1 MKTIHHPSLSLFL
14 AVIKGQSRILL
25 HTQHFAD
32 SPTVTMFF
40 FFHFENKIKALS
52 TIYQPNLSFF
62 KPSSKASRASFCSRN
77 ISRPY
82 PRFKYIFFSLKV
94 KIKTLSTTFMK
105 TIHHPSLSLFLAV
118 IKGQSRILL
127 HTQHFADSP
136 TVTMFFFF
144 HFENKIKALS
154 TIYQP
159 NLSFFKPS
167 SKASRVSFCTHNI
180 SRPHLQL
187 QFFFFTSRTKSKLY
201 QQFIH

>member
-1 MKTIHHPSLSLFL
+1 MKTIHPPSLSLFL
-14 AVIKGQSRILL
+14 AVII
-25 HTQHFAD
+25 
-32 SPTVTMFF
+32 
-40 FFHFENKIKALS
+40 
-52 TIYQPNLSFF
+52 
-62 KPSSKASRASFCSRN
+62 
-77 ISRPY
+77 
-82 PRFKYIFFSLKV
+82 
-94 KIKTLSTTFMK
+94 
-105 TIHHPSLSLFLAV
+105 
-118 IKGQSRILL
+118 GQSRILL

-187 QFFFFTSRTKSKLY
+187 QIFFFTSRTKSKLY
-201 QQFIH
+201 QQFIDWASPFLNHHQKPVTYPFAYTTFRGLTYSYKFFFSLQELNQNFINNLSTEPLLF

>member
-32 SPTVTMFF
+32 SPTVTM
-40 FFHFENKIKALS
+40 L
-52 TIYQPNLSFF
+52 
-62 KPSSKASRASFCSRN
+62 
-77 ISRPY
+77 
-82 PRFKYIFFSLKV
+82 
-94 KIKTLSTTFMK
+94 
-105 TIHHPSLSLFLAV
+105 
-118 IKGQSRILL
+118 
-127 HTQHFADSP
+127 
-136 TVTMFFFF
+136 FFF

-187 QFFFFTSRTKSKLY
+187 QIFFFTSRTKSKLY
-201 QQFIH
+201 QQFIHWASPFLNHHQKPVAFLLHTQLFAASPTVTNFFFSLQELNQNFINNLSTEPLLF